1 MHCITSLPTYG
12 LQHYTHK
19 HQLVGKSFDR
29 LSRTKN
35 DKPHTGA
42 SERATSA
49 RLQTQ
54 ESTRRAAR
62 SATVTA
68 ASGPLGNLR
77 RRSAPVRPPD
87 KGCRPSACIF
97 FPTYLIWPTRLPGTQ
112 TPLCPSQQKHLPVLH
127 PHLWWGFSFLRTLP
141 LKCHDFKRRF
151 LFILAHE

>member
-1 MHCITSLPTYG
+1 MDYYSTTLTNTNWS
-12 LQHYTHK
+12 
-19 HQLVGKSFDR
+19 
-29 LSRTKN
+29 
-35 DKPHTGA
+35 A
-42 SERATSA
+42 SCSTACLGQKTISGTPEPQNRTSA

-68 ASGPLGNLR
+68 ASGPLGHLR

-87 KGCRPSACIF
+87 KGCRLSACIF

-127 PHLWWGFSFLRTLP
+127 PHLWFLRTLP
-141 LKCHDFKRRF
+141 LKFLDFKRRF
-151 LFILAHE
+151 LFILAHMIRQSH